1 MKYNNIIQGLFISR
15 PNRFIAKVNIDGEEQ
30 TVHVKNTGRCKELLK
45 ENAVVFLEKSSNPNR
60 KTQYDLISVYKGDM
74 LINMDSQ
81 SPNKVVGEWLAE
93 GGFLKNPTLIK
104 PETAYGNSRFDFYLE
119 NENEKAYLEVK
130 GVTLEVDGIARFPDA
145 PTERGRKHLS
155 ELIKAKQNGYR
166 AAAVFVIQMK
176 GCKRFEPNDKTDP
189 AFAQEL
195 KRAAENGVEIIALD
209 CRVTQNSIKIDKEIE
224 ISV

>member
-30 TVHVKNTGRCKELLK
+30 TVHVKNTGRCRELLK

-104 PETAYGNSRFDFYLE
+104 PEAVYGNSRLDFYLE

-130 GVTLEVDGIARFPDA
+130 GVTLEVNGTARFPDA
-145 PTERGRKHLS
+145 PTERGKKHLS